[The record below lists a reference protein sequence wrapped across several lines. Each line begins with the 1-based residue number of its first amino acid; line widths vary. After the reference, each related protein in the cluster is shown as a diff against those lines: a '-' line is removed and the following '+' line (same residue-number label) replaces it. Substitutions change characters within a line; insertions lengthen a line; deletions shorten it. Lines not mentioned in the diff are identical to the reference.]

1 MIFTSWRIA
10 VISAALASFSGA
22 TLAQSGGTITF
33 HGAIVEEGCAVAHQA
48 THIEVSCSHGTK
60 MYRQTLSLRGSG
72 VRERHSEWVHR
83 RLDYLN
89 PSHTLGILTLTYR

>member
-1 MIFTSWRIA
+1 MVNWFRVA
-10 VISAALASFSGA
+10 VMSVAVAGFSGA

-33 HGAIVEEGCAVAHQA
+33 HGAIVEEGCAVAHQT

-60 MYRQTLSLRGSG
+60 MYRQTLSLRSSG
-72 VRERHSEWVHR
+72 VREKHSSWVSS

-89 PSHTLGILTLTYR
+89 PAHTLGILTLTYR